1 MKNRRFY
8 NRKADL
14 YRPSRWTN
22 NLETLPETP
31 TASFK
36 CTLQNIAGED
46 MGEKFGREINR
57 VIRAYR
63 FFSDYLD
70 VQIWDKIV
78 IDEITYIVNS
88 ANVYKG
94 SFRTFCKAYLVKW
107 EWPE

>member
-1 MKNRRFY
+1 MYGWFY
-8 NRKADL
+8 NREAIL
-14 YRPSRWTN
+14 YRPVRN
-22 NLETLPETP
+22 ETTMITSFEEV
-31 TASFK
+31 AHFK
-36 CTLQNIAGED
+36 CALQNIAGED

-70 VQIWDKIV
+70 VQIWDKIE
-78 IDEITYIVNS
+78 IDWVDYIVNS

-94 SFRTFCKAYLVKW
+94 SFRTFCKAFLIRW